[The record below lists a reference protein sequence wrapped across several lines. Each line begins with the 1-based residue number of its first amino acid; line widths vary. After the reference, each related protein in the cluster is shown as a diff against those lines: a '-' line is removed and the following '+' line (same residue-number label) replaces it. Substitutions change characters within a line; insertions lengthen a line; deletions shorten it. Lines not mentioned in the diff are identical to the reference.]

1 MSTHLHTLIIVDCE
15 ISDKNSDLYIRKW
28 LRKGKIRNSLQTA
41 YALFKVSLKNFYKPT
56 KSRRKKRRRRKKE
69 KQEEKK
75 KKKKNKKTA

>member
-56 KSRRKKRRRRKKE
+56 KSRRKK
-69 KQEEKK
+69 KK
-75 KKKKNKKTA
+75 KKKKRKTRRKKEEEEK